1 MRKLEQQAHRRTGT
15 NSPQRAGAIAS
26 ILLTFVAARAAAE
39 APVPSPS
46 FLVVPVTKQDER
58 LVPTMEAA
66 YRLDALLAARGV
78 QHVPLASASADFES
92 RHSKEPASWTQTDID
107 LLAAAARNALEAIVS
122 GNYQEALTR
131 TQEARQRADGALEV
145 INRQLKWSRQAF
157 DTCALEVRGRFEDG
171 DREGALQ
178 TATRCKTFFPGFEPD
193 ATVHPRPIRDL
204 FAQASREISRT
215 QTRALVVESTPP
227 GCTVF
232 LNGRALGTTP
242 YRQAELAAFQPR
254 LQVECAQNEGHGRV
268 HLVPAGTSVTTIHVD
283 TIFERAVH
291 SDGDVLRLVYSDADD
306 PRTREHA
313 LTTAGVLG
321 ATAALAVSSPRPG
334 RLRLTRYAHH
344 RGGSV
349 ELDSDFTEEQLG
361 DALQTLLT
369 AADPEP
375 TAVENKD
382 TAPPSA
388 PAHQPT
394 LQRHERIYMAASG
407 VAFAAAAASAV
418 TGWIKFQHRR
428 DDGLAFRSTLP
439 SDPAYLPR
447 QGTWQDERAALYY
460 LHAAAAGL
468 GVVGGTLLN
477 RALPTVMQKRWVR
490 LTAAGSGAVLFAL
503 GATLAATGERCDD
516 DVVDVRTCV
525 LAQHRLDRG
534 GFLMLNAMPLLAT
547 PALSWVFAQH
557 AGDLQIGASASAR
570 SAALFVR
577 IPL

>member
-1 MRKLEQQAHRRTGT
+1 MRKLEHPPYRRTDT
-15 NSPQRAGAIAS
+15 NPAQRAGAIAA
-26 ILLTFVAARAAAE
+26 ILLALATSRAAAE
-39 APVPSPS
+39 TAPPGS

-66 YRLDALLAARGV
+66 YRLDALLAARGLP
-78 QHVPLASASADFES
+78 HVPLASASADFEA

-107 LLAAAARNALEAIVS
+107 LLAAAARSALEAIVS

-193 ATVHPRPIRDL
+193 ATVHPRPIREL

-283 TIFERAVH
+283 TIYERAVH
-291 SDGDVLRLVYSDADD
+291 SDGDVLRLVYSEADD
-306 PRTREHA
+306 PRAREHA

-334 RLRLTRYAHH
+334 RLRLTRYAPN

-349 ELDSDFTEEQLG
+349 ELAPDFTEEQLG

-369 AADPEP
+369 ATDTEPNTIASDAATPP
-375 TAVENKD
+375 TA
-382 TAPPSA
+382 
-388 PAHQPT
+388 PT
-394 LQRHERIYMAASG
+394 TQHTSPRRDRLMLAASG
-407 VAFAAAAASAV
+407 VALAAGAATAV
-418 TGWIKFQHRR
+418 AGWVAFQDRR

-447 QGTWQDERAALYY
+447 QGTWQDERASLYY
-460 LHAAAAGL
+460 LQAAAAG
-468 GVVGGTLLN
+468 VGIAGGALLN
-477 RALPTVMQKRWVR
+477 KALPAAMQKRWVR
-490 LTAAGSGAVLFAL
+490 LTEAGTGAALFAL
-503 GATLAATGERCDD
+503 GAALAATGERCAD
-516 DVVDVRTCV
+516 DVADVRTCV
-525 LAQHRLDRG
+525 LGQHRLDRG
-534 GFLMLNAMPLLAT
+534 GFVMLNAAPLLIT
-547 PALSWVFAQH
+547 PALSWVFDQRASE
-557 AGDLQIGASASAR
+557 LQISASASAR
-570 SAALFVR
+570 SAALFLR